1 MDLKY
6 EKYIVAHI
14 DILGCKNI
22 LHDKES
28 SEVLLNK
35 LKKIYSDAPKAIN
48 ELNESV
54 RKEFDKIKDGF
65 ECSDFN
71 IETKIF
77 SDNICI
83 YLKYPNSKEKYF
95 IYVAWFLQI
104 IAYYQYYSI
113 SEYGLLLRGAIN
125 IGNFYGDDK
134 FVIGPALSV
143 SYEKESNEA
152 IAPRILICEDLKE
165 DFLVKGKRKDLPFTR
180 KDFDKNLFIDYL
192 IYTQRPGK
200 NQKEL
205 LFKHRDILIE
215 YFKKA
220 KEYKN
225 KVKILLAMN
234 YHNRY
239 CNNVNE
245 WDTTSRTGVHLARLS
260 KLEECSIDITKFLA
274 ECSS

>member
-28 SEVLLNK
+28 SEALLNK

-83 YLKYPNSKEKYF
+83 YLKYPNSEEKHF
-95 IYVAWFLQI
+95 LYVACFLQI

-134 FVIGPALSV
+134 FVIGPALSE
-143 SYEKESNEA
+143 SYEKETNEA
-152 IAPRILICEDLKE
+152 IAPRILICKDLKE
-165 DFLVKGKRKDLPFTR
+165 DFFLKEKREDLPFTR

-192 IYTQRPGK
+192 IYTQQRGK

-205 LFKHRDILIE
+205 LFKHRNILIE
-215 YFKKA
+215 NFKKA

-239 CNNVNE
+239 CNSVNE
-245 WDTTSRTGVHLARLS
+245 WGTTSRTGVYLARLS

-274 ECSS
+274 ECSF